1 MFELLGHLA
10 PPGHLRE
17 LSVQQHPQEL
27 WNNSEENALT
37 TQVRVILSTLM

>member
-10 PPGHLRE
+10 PPGHLRD
-17 LSVQQHPQEL
+17 LSVQQHQEL

-37 TQVRVILSTLM
+37 TQVREIQR